1 MAIKIE
7 TIITDEDGNRIVVS
21 QEYTDTISL
30 TDKNLDEIET
40 LVFKAK
46 MDIGVLAEQELL
58 NLNQSKYSK
67 KKKKKAII

>member
-67 KKKKKAII
+67 KKRRRL

>member
-21 QEYTDTISL
+21 QEYTDTTSL

-67 KKKKKAII
+67 KKRGRL

>member
-21 QEYTDTISL
+21 QEYTDTASL
-30 TDKNLDEIET
+30 RDKNLDEIEI

-67 KKKKKAII
+67 KKGRP